1 MNKLLERMEF
11 SEGLAAL
18 RKRVGKRLSFSNLLN
33 SYDIMTEANIDPEE
47 ENLLT
52 KGTNEKEEAED
63 DSADG
68 FT

>member
-1 MNKLLERMEF
+1 MNKMLERMEF

-18 RKRVGKRLSFSNLLN
+18 RSRVGKRLSFSNLLN
-33 SYDIMTEANIDPEE
+33 SYDVLREANIDPEE

-52 KGTNEKEEAED
+52 KADNEKEEAED